1 MKNILFFSLMLTLA
15 NIAIAAGDQK
25 PNLGIGDE
33 APGLKVDRWYK
44 GSAVTTFKPGRI
56 YVLEFW
62 ATWCGPCKEAMPH
75 LTELAKKYKD
85 NVTVAGI
92 SIMEEGE
99 DIPDRIEE
107 FVTDMGDKMDYH
119 VAGDADGYMYR
130 NWLQAAG
137 ENSIPAS
144 FIVDGQGK
152 VAWIG
157 HPGGLEQPL
166 QQLISGTFDSE
177 AAARERG
184 AEKSAVAAY
193 EAALGKINR
202 AIAGKDFDGAV
213 AAIHSAL
220 TTRSELNNMLMM
232 MVMPGLMALD
242 ENSAYTELSS
252 LLQNPDYRDAVSQ
265 SAMMLVELDT
275 LSRPTYEL
283 AIEEIN
289 KVLKQYPDNAFGYHM
304 LAMGHA
310 RLGGMGR
317 AVQLQE
323 KAILMLNDDPNAT
336 DADREDFAAKL
347 VLYKSQ
353 ATALDTHPVLWNV
366 SSEEVA
372 PLTYRIKCEAIIK
385 EPFHIYPQRSSG
397 GMGMPTKFLFTEDE
411 NVEFVGP
418 VEEKGLELKADGTVP
433 YYAGRVT
440 FTQTVKLKSDRKTSL
455 SFAIKSMACNDAI
468 CLSPSKQQFTLT
480 LNTQ

>member
-1 MKNILFFSLMLTLA
+1 MKKFILLSLILLT
-15 NIAIAAGDQK
+15 NCAISAGDQK
-25 PNLGIGDE
+25 PKLDIGDE
-33 APGLKVDRWYK
+33 APELKVDRWYK

-119 VAGDADGYMYR
+119 VAGDANGYMYR

-144 FIVDGQGK
+144 FIVDGDGK
-152 VAWIG
+152 VVWIG

-166 QQLISGTFDSE
+166 KQLIAGTFDPE
-177 AAARERG
+177 IAARARSD
-184 AEKSAVAAY
+184 EKSVAIVY
-193 EAALGKINR
+193 EAALAKINGEIT
-202 AIAGKDFDGAV
+202 AKNFDGAV

-220 TTRSELNNMLMM
+220 ATQSELNNMLMM
-232 MVMPGLMALD
+232 TVMPGLMELD
-242 ENSAYTELSS
+242 ENRAYAELRS
-252 LLQNPDYRDAVSQ
+252 LLQNPDYHDAMLQ
-265 SAMMLVELDT
+265 SAVILVESDT
-275 LSRPTYEL
+275 LSKPTYEL

-289 KVLKQYPDNAFGYHM
+289 QLLKQRPDNAFGYHM

-310 RLGGMGR
+310 RLGEMDR
-317 AVQLQE
+317 AVEVQE
-323 KAILMLNDDPNAT
+323 KANLKLNNDPIAT
-336 DADREDFAAKL
+336 DADREEFTAKL
-347 VLYKSQ
+347 EQYKSQ
-353 ATALDTHPVLWNV
+353 AAALDAHPVLWSV

-372 PLTYRIKCEAIIK
+372 PLTYQIKCKAIIK
-385 EPFHIYPQRSSG
+385 KSFHIYPQRSSG

-418 VEEKGLELKADGTVP
+418 VEEKGLQLKADGTVP

-440 FTQTVKLKSDRKTSL
+440 FTQTVKLKSDRETSL
-455 SFAIKSMACNDAI
+455 SFAIRSMACNEAI
-468 CLSPSKQQFTLT
+468 CLSPSKKQFTLT
-480 LNTQ
+480 INTK